1 MGKYGHPDRLTLG
14 DENENKERT
23 TQQLHELFDNTP
35 DESLCDKLHEDGYYI
50 VNDNDQFYC
59 IDFANKVILNMEE
72 AGLDVSRMR
81 TNNTQHELSQ
91 SQPVQQPIHKPN
103 IIQGTRKVLQ
113 QQGGSKDGNREHE
126 VGGRSNYDDIDDEH
140 KLKR

>member
-1 MGKYGHPDRLTLG
+1 M
-14 DENENKERT
+14 
-23 TQQLHELFDNTP
+23 
-35 DESLCDKLHEDGYYI
+35 
-50 VNDNDQFYC
+50 
-59 IDFANKVILNMEE
+59 NMEE

-91 SQPVQQPIHKPN
+91 SQSVQQPIHKPN

-126 VGGRSNYDDIDDEH
+126 VGGHSNYDDIDDEH

>member
-1 MGKYGHPDRLTLG
+1 
-14 DENENKERT
+14 
-23 TQQLHELFDNTP
+23 
-35 DESLCDKLHEDGYYI
+35 
-50 VNDNDQFYC
+50 
-59 IDFANKVILNMEE
+59 MEE

-81 TNNTQHELSQ
+81 THSTQQEHYQSQ
-91 SQPVQQPIHKPN
+91 SVQQPIHKPN

-126 VGGRSNYDDIDDEH
+126 VGGHNNYDDIDDER